1 MHTED
6 MPVNY
11 FKLIKNKVVKQ
22 QRNDLE
28 EKVMLLKL
36 EKIKKFSPC
45 FKTATILLLH
55 GLLCSSYGTVV
66 RDFESE
72 AKTR

>member
-22 QRNDLE
+22 QGNDLKKKE
-28 EKVMLLKL
+28 MLLKL
-36 EKIKKFSPC
+36 AVFDI
-45 FKTATILLLH
+45 
-55 GLLCSSYGTVV
+55 
-66 RDFESE
+66 
-72 AKTR
+72 